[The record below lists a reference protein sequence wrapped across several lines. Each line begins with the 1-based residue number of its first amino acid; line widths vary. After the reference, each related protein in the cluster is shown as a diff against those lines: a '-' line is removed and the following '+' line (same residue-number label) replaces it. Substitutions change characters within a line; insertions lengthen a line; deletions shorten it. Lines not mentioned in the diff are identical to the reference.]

1 MMRFMITSF
10 PTNSQMNLQEDI
22 NRIKE
27 VMGLPSRVY
36 DYEQGRNT
44 VPDRLPF
51 DVLKLIDAG
60 VLFITPAMDGDP
72 ESPTYKEWLD
82 EPGSHII
89 TLYNVENSSEDGW
102 IRKAITKQGDPTPFH
117 RKGFTQD
124 LYDGKYN
131 QILWGLEK
139 LGIDPNTM
147 LFEPSNI
154 NEASMNPYLLR
165 RIPEFVKGIETVAEA
180 MFIRSD
186 TEYSEV
192 YFKNFLDRA
201 IFYSIRYVIENYDLT
216 HEELGKLEIILLRII
231 NDDKDLLQRLKQIY
245 ISKLD
250 SKSMNEGKTPIS
262 IKRRLPELIDSILES
277 ASYYNPNKYGAS
289 FDLFMDRAIFAGIVG
304 ELPDDFFAQDPEK
317 LERLEDFM
325 KKIFLNNE
333 ELLNKMKSIY
343 EERSGLNRDGINE
356 STAYLRRR
364 LPEVIEGVLQAAEWY
379 NPRMMPD
386 FNVFLDRAI
395 YSGIVSV
402 IPDSYADSNVKEM
415 HDLEEVLRDTIYG
428 DKQLLKKMKSI
439 YYKNDRIDESTVD
452 KSIKRRIPEL
462 IQSVT
467 DVAEILHVPK
477 GYDSFLGFM
486 EKAVFHAIRNV
497 VEGKIDEETFDR
509 VQYYLMGAIEKDQKV
524 YQKLRN
530 IFDRKVSRL

>member
-1 MMRFMITSF
+1 MRFMITSL
-10 PTNSQMNLQEDI
+10 PTNSQMNLHEDI

-27 VMGLPSRVY
+27 VMGLPNRV
-36 DYEQGRNT
+36 
-44 VPDRLPF
+44 
-51 DVLKLIDAG
+51 
-60 VLFITPAMDGDP
+60 
-72 ESPTYKEWLD
+72 
-82 EPGSHII
+82 
-89 TLYNVENSSEDGW
+89 
-102 IRKAITKQGDPTPFH
+102 
-117 RKGFTQD
+117 
-124 LYDGKYN
+124 
-131 QILWGLEK
+131 
-139 LGIDPNTM
+139 
-147 LFEPSNI
+147 I

-165 RIPEFVKGIETVAEA
+165 RIPEFVKAIEVVAEA

-186 TEYSEV
+186 TEYSEA

-231 NDDKDLLQRLKQIY
+231 YDDKDLLQRLKQIY

-250 SKSMNEGKTPIS
+250 LQSMNE
-262 IKRRLPELIDSILES
+262 
-277 ASYYNPNKYGAS
+277 
-289 FDLFMDRAIFAGIVG
+289 
-304 ELPDDFFAQDPEK
+304 
-317 LERLEDFM
+317 
-325 KKIFLNNE
+325 
-333 ELLNKMKSIY
+333 
-343 EERSGLNRDGINE
+343 GINE

-428 DKQLLKKMKSI
+428 DKKLLKKMKSI
-439 YYKNDRIDESTVD
+439 YYQNDRIDESTVD

-462 IQSVT
+462 IQSVINI
-467 DVAEILHVPK
+467 AEILHVPRS
-477 GYDSFLGFM
+477 YDSFLGFM

-509 VQYYLMGAIEKDQKV
+509 VQYFLIGAIERDQKL
-524 YQKLRN
+524 YQKLRD
-530 IFDRKVSRL
+530 IFDRKVSGL

>member
-1 MMRFMITSF
+1 MMRFMTTSF
-10 PTNSQMNLQEDI
+10 PTNSQMNLHEDI

-27 VMGLPSRVY
+27 VMGLPNRV
-36 DYEQGRNT
+36 
-44 VPDRLPF
+44 
-51 DVLKLIDAG
+51 
-60 VLFITPAMDGDP
+60 
-72 ESPTYKEWLD
+72 
-82 EPGSHII
+82 
-89 TLYNVENSSEDGW
+89 
-102 IRKAITKQGDPTPFH
+102 
-117 RKGFTQD
+117 
-124 LYDGKYN
+124 
-131 QILWGLEK
+131 
-139 LGIDPNTM
+139 
-147 LFEPSNI
+147 I

-165 RIPEFVKGIETVAEA
+165 RIPEFVRAIEVVAEA
-180 MFIRSD
+180 MFIRND
-186 TEYSEV
+186 TEYSEA

-231 NDDKDLLQRLKQIY
+231 YDDNDLLQRLKQIY

-250 SKSMNEGKTPIS
+250 LKSINEGETPIS

-277 ASYYNPNKYGAS
+277 ASYYNPNKHTMT
-289 FDLFMDRAIFAGIVG
+289 FDTFLEQSIYSGIVT
-304 ELPDDFFAQDPEK
+304 ELPEDYFDSDATK
-317 LERLEDFM
+317 LEYLEDMM
-325 KKIFLNNE
+325 KKIILSDPA
-333 ELLNKMKSIY
+333 LLKNMKSIY
-343 EERSGLNRDGINE
+343 GKRSGLKKDGINE

-428 DKQLLKKMKSI
+428 DKKLLKKMKSI

-462 IQSVT
+462 IQSVI

-497 VEGKIDEETFDR
+497 VEGAIDDETFGR
-509 VQYYLMGAIEKDQKV
+509 IQYYLMGAIERDEKV
-524 YQKLRN
+524 YRKLRN
-530 IFDRKVSRL
+530 IFDRKISRL